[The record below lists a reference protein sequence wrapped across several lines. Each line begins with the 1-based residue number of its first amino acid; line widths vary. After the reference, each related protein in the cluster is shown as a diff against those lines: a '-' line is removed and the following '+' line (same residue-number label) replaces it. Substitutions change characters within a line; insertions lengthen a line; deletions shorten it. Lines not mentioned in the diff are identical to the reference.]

1 MEPIYVTGHRNPDTD
16 SIVSAMAYAALRNAL
31 GDREFVPARL
41 GHISDETR
49 LVLGRFGFEPPIRIQ
64 TMRTQVRDLD
74 YDTPPALSG
83 AVTVSRAWTA
93 LQNNRS
99 IPAIPVTNDN
109 GELYGM
115 LSPSEIASYDMRTL
129 SDSRVDRIP
138 VFNLLSVLDGKI
150 INEDGYLADTIS
162 GEVSIALPQDNENLL
177 FRGPDAIVIIGEQP
191 EMARRALEQQVS
203 CLIVCQAELPEDLR
217 QQQTNTCIIATPFD
231 AYKAARMVYYA
242 IEVARVCR
250 TEDLEAF
257 HLTDYVDDVR
267 EIVLKSRH
275 RSYPILDENDKVV
288 GTLSR
293 YHLIK
298 PRRKRVVLVDHNE
311 AAQSVPGLEQA
322 EILEI
327 IDHHRLADIQT
338 GGPIYFR
345 NEPVGSTATII
356 SEMYQERGL
365 MPPAK
370 LAGLIAAA
378 IVADTVMFK
387 SPTSTAVDR
396 RMADRMA
403 RIANISLEE
412 LGQTIFSAS
421 ISDDK
426 PADVLLFTDF
436 KDFHIAD
443 HDFGVSQIT
452 CVDSNRMMQRKD
464 EFLSV
469 MRKTMEERGYT
480 LMILMLTDVLLEG
493 THLLYLGD
501 EDIITQAF
509 GVQLKDHTCFLPG
522 VVSRKKQVIPSLT
535 RDVRGRNDDGVRLL
549 FGIYLGMKVFAL
561 HPEVIDPVFN
571 FFRLVSLSKLFRHVF
586 SLQFIKTQACL

>member
-49 LVLGRFGFEPPIRIQ
+49 LVLDRFGFEPPVRIQ

-83 AVTVSRAWTA
+83 AVTVSRAWAA
-93 LQNNRS
+93 LQADHN
-99 IPAIPVTNDN
+99 IPSIPVTDET
-109 GELYGM
+109 GALFGM
-115 LSPSEIASYDMRTL
+115 LSPNEIATYDMRTL
-129 SDSRVDRIP
+129 TDARVDNIP

-150 INEDGYLADTIS
+150 LNESGYLADTIS
-162 GEVSIALPQDNENLL
+162 GEVGIAVPQQNENLL
-177 FRGPDAIVIIGEQP
+177 FKGPDAVVIVGEQP
-191 EMARRALEQQVS
+191 DMARRALEEKVS
-203 CLIVCQAELPEDLR
+203 CLIVCQAEFPEELR
-217 QQQTNTCIIATPFD
+217 KLDTSTCVISTPFD
-231 AYKAARMVYYA
+231 AFKAARMVYHA
-242 IEVARVCR
+242 IEIARVCR
-250 TEDLEAF
+250 TTDLEAF
-257 HLTDYVDDVR
+257 HLTDFLDDVK
-267 EIVLKSRH
+267 EVVLKSRH

-311 AAQSVPGLEQA
+311 LSQSVPGLDQA
-322 EILEI
+322 EIVEI
-327 IDHHRLADIQT
+327 VDHHRLADIQT

-356 SEMYQERGL
+356 SKMYQERGL

-403 RIANISLEE
+403 RIANVSLDE
-412 LGQTIFSAS
+412 LGKLIFSAS

-426 PADVLLFTDF
+426 PADALLFTDF
-436 KDFHIAD
+436 KDFHIAG

-452 CVDSNRMMQRKD
+452 CIDSERMMQRKD
-464 EFLSV
+464 EFLAV
-469 MRKTMEERGYT
+469 MQKTKQERGYT

-493 THLLYLGD
+493 TQLLYLGD
-501 EDIITQAF
+501 EDIIPQAF
-509 GVQLKDHTCFLPG
+509 GVHLKDHTCFLPG
-522 VVSRKKQVIPSLT
+522 VVSRKKQVIPMLT
-535 RDVRGRNDDGVRLL
+535 
-549 FGIYLGMKVFAL
+549 AL
-561 HPEVIDPVFN
+561 WG
-571 FFRLVSLSKLFRHVF
+571 
-586 SLQFIKTQACL
+586 